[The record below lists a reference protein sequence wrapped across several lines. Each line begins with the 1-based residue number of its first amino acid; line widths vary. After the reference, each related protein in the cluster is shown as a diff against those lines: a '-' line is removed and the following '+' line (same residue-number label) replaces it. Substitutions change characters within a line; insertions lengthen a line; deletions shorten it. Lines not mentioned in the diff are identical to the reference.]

1 MLMKLL
7 GFSLFPAASIIL
19 EEEARAAPFLVREG
33 FFGQYFKVLL
43 VDGPPYLG
51 FRLLDRSSIIPCLV
65 SIFLSRRIE
74 HGGIVVQL
82 RLILLPLLRCL
93 LDG

>member
-1 MLMKLL
+1 MKLL
-7 GFSLFPAASIIL
+7 GFLLFSAASIIP
-19 EEEARAAPFLVREG
+19 EEEAWAALFLVRKG

-43 VDGPPYLG
+43 VDRPPYLG

-82 RLILLPLLRCL
+82 RLIFLPLLRCF